1 MKFICT
7 TEGYINA
14 AYVKRLYVQDKRI
27 VAEVSNKSE
36 FGWQR
41 YILDEEF
48 ADDESAQNYL
58 DELIEELE
66 KE

>member
-1 MKFICT
+1 MKFIAT

-14 AYVKRLYVQDKRI
+14 DYVKRLYVQDKRI
-27 VAEVSNKSE
+27 VAEVGDKSE
-36 FGWQR
+36 FGWHR
-41 YILDEEF
+41 NLLEEEF

-66 KE
+66 E